1 MSSNG
6 SSAAHGRDFDDMLHA
21 ESPEAV
27 AAVLEGRDYRDGGSG
42 ASQRPQP
49 GLDDDVLQSA
59 LADCALLDQSD
70 TDNGKRL
77 IAHFGRDLRV
87 MKAAGIAGG
96 DYVAWSGKHWD
107 VDGGAA
113 ASTLLAQRVGDLI
126 RLEADFMARS
136 PHEERAIEAG
146 QAAQIEYDALLA
158 SPPASSGRQ
167 EKAAAQKA
175 LKAKLSQL
183 AIVIASGREAAEA
196 LSRRK
201 KGRRDFG
208 VSSKNATRVKNM
220 LDCAA
225 PRLRKPIEEFNADP
239 MLIATLTHTL
249 RFVLEQQPDPDV
261 KRYIKVARIEPISEH
276 RREDFVTALVP
287 VAYDPDAKAERWR
300 AFLERMLPS
309 ADVQRTVQ
317 QYSGLGLLTLP
328 LQRFMFHYGEGAN
341 GKSIFLETLVRVL
354 GKSLAVNLPTESI
367 IGSGDKQGGSASPD
381 IFRMLGKRMVRIL
394 ELPDG
399 KPLQSELIKK
409 LTGSEEIPVRTLFKG
424 FIDFQPQAK
433 PHMSGNG
440 LPKITDTSNGIWRRM
455 LFVKWPVT
463 LAEHEQRDFEAVVGE
478 LVEESAGILN
488 WLIDGALDYLQG
500 GLFIADSIRSDTREY
515 REESDIVM
523 QFFRD
528 CVEPMPGHSVRA
540 REMYLA
546 FKDWCTENS
555 KSIVFETRF
564 GRDMKRHCKR
574 DDGRVRSYLDVRLRD
589 DRPRPQPTNKAP
601 PANGM
606 DDYVP

>member
-1 MSSNG
+1 
-6 SSAAHGRDFDDMLHA
+6 MLHD
-21 ESPEAV
+21 ESNEAV
-27 AAVLEGRDYRDGGSG
+27 AAALEGQDYRDVSRRSPT
-42 ASQRPQP
+42 SQQARPQP
-49 GLDDDVLQSA
+49 GLNDDVLQSA
-59 LADCALLDQSD
+59 LVDCALLDQSD

-96 DYVAWSGKHWD
+96 DYVAWSGRLWD

-113 ASTLLAQRVGDLI
+113 ASALLAQRVGDLI
-126 RLEADFMARS
+126 CLEADFLARG
-136 PHEERAIEAG
+136 PHDDRVIEAG
-146 QAAQIEYDALLA
+146 QAAQVEYDALLA
-158 SPPASSGRQ
+158 SPPATGGRQ
-167 EKAAAQKA
+167 DKAAAQMV

-183 AIVIASGREAAEA
+183 AVLIAAGREAGDA

-201 KGRRDFG
+201 KSRRDFG

-225 PRLRKPIEEFNADP
+225 PRLRKPLEEFNADP

-249 RFVLEQQPDPDV
+249 RVVLEQQLDLECPDPDV
-261 KRYIKVARIEPISEH
+261 ERYIKVARIEPIAAH

-287 VAYDPDAKAERWR
+287 VAYDPAAKAERWH
-300 AFLERMLPS
+300 AFLDRMLPS

-463 LAEHEQRDFEAVVGE
+463 LAEHEQRDFEVVVGE

-515 REESDIVM
+515 RE
-523 QFFRD
+523 
-528 CVEPMPGHSVRA
+528 VRI
-540 REMYLA
+540 
-546 FKDWCTENS
+546 S
-555 KSIVFETRF
+555 
-564 GRDMKRHCKR
+564 
-574 DDGRVRSYLDVRLRD
+574 
-589 DRPRPQPTNKAP
+589 
-601 PANGM
+601 
-606 DDYVP
+606 